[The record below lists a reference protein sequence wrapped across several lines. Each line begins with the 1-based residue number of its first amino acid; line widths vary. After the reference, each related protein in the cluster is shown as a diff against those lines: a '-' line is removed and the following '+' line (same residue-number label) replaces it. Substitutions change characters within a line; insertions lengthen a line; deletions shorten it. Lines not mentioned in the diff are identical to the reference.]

1 MIIERVCR
9 TSRYVRV
16 RRIFI
21 GALFMSHRHVN
32 RAKSHRMVT

>member
-16 RRIFI
+16 RRMFI
-21 GALFMSHRHVN
+21 GTIFMSHRDVN
-32 RAKSHRMVT
+32 MANRIGW

>member
-16 RRIFI
+16 RRIFVGGI
-21 GALFMSHRHVN
+21 FMSHRDVN
-32 RAKSHRMVT
+32 MANRIGL